1 MMHLVVFDPSEIIP
15 CPGLDPVETTKSIL
29 TPVGGT
35 QSPVQSCSA
44 LEAMT
49 VKNAFIDALYG
60 LIPPGM
66 HSPCP
71 FDL

>member
-15 CPGLDPVETTKSIL
+15 CPGLDPVETKRSIF

-44 LEAMT
+44 LEGMT
-49 VKNAFIDALYG
+49 VKNAFIDGLCC
-60 LIPPGM
+60 LIPSGM